1 MRPDEDLLIVIPTLD
16 EQRRI
21 VEVIETLRSDP
32 ACARALIVVADGG
45 SKDRTLAL
53 VKELASKDENL
64 EMIDASPRGIP
75 GGINLAVRMFGGS
88 RKLLVRIDAH
98 AQYPKHYVS
107 RLINTLLAERADLV
121 VVRMRAQGETC
132 FEMAAATAQN
142 TFLGTGGA
150 PHRIGARS
158 GWVDHGH
165 HALFLLGKFMGIG
178 GYDEFFDNKKLR
190 SAEDVDFD
198 ARLWDSGGR
207 IWLAN
212 DIEVTYF
219 PRSSSL
225 ALLKQYYAYGYGRG
239 MMFKR
244 HLSRIKS
251 RHLILPVIAPTVA
264 LSALGATLWWPLV
277 LPAIAWS
284 STCLLCG
291 SLATSSKGWCARFS
305 GVPAAIMQFG
315 WSAGFLVAVLS
326 MDEPPQ
332 IPIPLK
338 FGRD

>member
-198 ARLWDSGGR
+198 ARLCDSGGR

-219 PRSSSL
+219 PHPDGGAIGARSNTL
-225 ALLKQYYAYGYGRG
+225 
-239 MMFKR
+239 
-244 HLSRIKS
+244 
-251 RHLILPVIAPTVA
+251 VA
-264 LSALGATLWWPLV
+264 ACTSCHRV
-277 LPAIAWS
+277 VVHLPAVRIARHFEQRLVRSFLWGS
-284 STCLLCG
+284 RGDHAIWVVGWLLG
-291 SLATSSKGWCARFS
+291 RSPLNGRTSADS
-305 GVPAAIMQFG
+305 
-315 WSAGFLVAVLS
+315 
-326 MDEPPQ
+326 DPP
-332 IPIPLK
+332 
-338 FGRD
+338 